1 MIFYVGT
8 YGTAAIMDRHPM
20 STMSQDSKMAYII
33 SVIKKLGKNI
43 KVISVV
49 SGGKFG
55 FHKRLESKVDT
66 RETDIFLESLDI
78 PIKGISKVCAFQRIC
93 SLFLFLVFNVKKS
106 DTVLVYNTQVFSSP
120 VRLAKKI
127 KKFKLI
133 LEIEEFLYLDH
144 TRKINAKR
152 ASQEKKLISVAD
164 GYILVNNL
172 MSKHIDESKPYA
184 VAYGG
189 YDIPP
194 RTKERL
200 ADGNIHIVYAGGIDA
215 LRRVDVAV
223 KAMEFLPENYRLHI
237 LGQGPKKDISDLM
250 KCINEVNHAS
260 NLQKVKYEGCL
271 LGRQY
276 DEFLQSC
283 HIGINMQ
290 MIGAP
295 IEEFAYPSKISSYL
309 GRGLNVVS
317 GSLKSIESSP
327 FAKGI
332 SFFRENSPEAVA
344 RAILSCANRTYEDQV
359 QLIKEAEKAFYFQM
373 EKLMD

>member
-8 YGTAAIMDRHPM
+8 YGTPAIMDRQPM
-20 STMSQDSKMAYII
+20 ATMSQNAKMAYII
-33 SVIKKLGKNI
+33 SVIKKLGNNI
-43 KVISVV
+43 KVVSVV
-49 SGGKFG
+49 SGHKFG
-55 FHKRLESKVDT
+55 LRRRLENKVDEK
-66 RETDIFLESLDI
+66 ETDIFLESLDI

-106 DTVLVYNTQVFSSP
+106 DTVLVYNTQVFSVP
-120 VRLAKKI
+120 VRLAKKL
-127 KKFKLI
+127 KKFRLI

-144 TRKINAKR
+144 TKKINAKR
-152 ASQEKKLISVAD
+152 SSQEKKLINVAD

-172 MSKHIDESKPYA
+172 MSKHIDETKPYA

-250 KCINEVNHAS
+250 KCINEVNGAS

-332 SFFRENSPEAVA
+332 SFFQENTPEAVA
-344 RAILSCANRTYEDQV
+344 KAILSCDKRSYDDQV
-359 QLIKEAEKAFYFQM
+359 QLIKEAEKSFYSGL
-373 EKLMD
+373 EKLMS